1 MPEIQPM
8 GNDALFRVVVLVL
21 GHPGRSRAGT
31 WLALCRGNIGGVYGR
46 CPRRFSPT
54 SRGVIAM
61 TPDEPTVEEVK
72 APEAA
77 PAVEAVP
84 TEAPAVE
91 APADAPAAVEA
102 PKAE

>member
-1 MPEIQPM
+1 MT
-8 GNDALFRVVVLVL
+8 
-21 GHPGRSRAGT
+21 GRAPAHDICVDGQT
-31 WLALCRGNIGGVYGR
+31 GNIGGFYGR
-46 CPRRFSPT
+46 CPRRFFPT

-61 TPDEPTVEEVK
+61 TPDEPTVEEVVK

-102 PKAE
+102 PKAQ

>member
-1 MPEIQPM
+1 
-8 GNDALFRVVVLVL
+8 
-21 GHPGRSRAGT
+21 
-31 WLALCRGNIGGVYGR
+31 
-46 CPRRFSPT
+46 
-54 SRGVIAM
+54 M

-91 APADAPAAVEA
+91 APADAPVAVEA

>member
-1 MPEIQPM
+1 
-8 GNDALFRVVVLVL
+8 
-21 GHPGRSRAGT
+21 
-31 WLALCRGNIGGVYGR
+31 
-46 CPRRFSPT
+46 
-54 SRGVIAM
+54 M

-72 APEAA
+72 VPEAA

>member
-8 GNDALFRVVVLVL
+8 DNDALFRVVVLML
-21 GHPGRSRAGT
+21 GRSMI
-31 WLALCRGNIGGVYGR
+31 ALKRTMCRGQTGNIGGVYGR

-54 SRGVIAM
+54 SRGVTAM

>member
-1 MPEIQPM
+1 MPEPGGAGGRGRATGDI
-8 GNDALFRVVVLVL
+8 NDR
-21 GHPGRSRAGT
+21 PDWKYRR
-31 WLALCRGNIGGVYGR
+31 VYGR

-61 TPDEPTVEEVK
+61 TPDEPTVAEVVK

-102 PKAE
+102 PKTE

>member
-1 MPEIQPM
+1 MP
-8 GNDALFRVVVLVL
+8 DD
-21 GHPGRSRAGT
+21 T
-31 WLALCRGNIGGVYGR
+31 
-46 CPRRFSPT
+46 
-54 SRGVIAM
+54 VIAM
-61 TPDEPTVEEVK
+61 TPDEPTVEEVVK

-102 PKAE
+102 PKTE